1 MSGSY
6 KYSVPKVQRALVLQ
20 GGGAL
25 GAYQAGVFKSL
36 YEKMKR
42 NQNNDGNDHQLFDVI
57 AGTSIGAMNGAI
69 LVSYFLENKRWEGSA
84 ERLESFWKYLST
96 PTPQISEM
104 SKQWEAEFEKGANP
118 SVASKEAA
126 RRYYSVK
133 EFLKSGVEK
142 VFKPIHPPIAD
153 NRFCDSQNQ
162 WLVYDNQPLRN
173 SIEKFAKL
181 PIATSYEKG
190 EPRLLVI
197 SVDAAEGT
205 TVTFDSYEKEQGR
218 RETEYGDSVLGKPV
232 IIKYNEGIGIK
243 HLMAS
248 STLPEVY
255 TYEEIEGRKF
265 WDGGVLSNTPIRE
278 LLEAHKRFWE
288 KRIGSQNLE
297 NSFRKMRSK
306 VVIDDSNEYKK
317 SQEQQMQRIPD
328 LELYIVNVFDPKEN
342 DTNIGGGN
350 IVPQDFDGVRDRHM
364 DIKFSDG
371 YDAKTDGLLTDY
383 VNLIERLIS
392 LGDNDD
398 AVKEKINKILL
409 DEYAPRR
416 FNTEE
421 YKRYID
427 ILKDTFKIVKVV
439 QIQRKD
445 DSDSISGKIAD
456 FTSET
461 ISKLIRQGYED
472 ALSK

>member
-1 MSGSY
+1 MSSSY
-6 KYSVPKVQRALVLQ
+6 KYTIPKVQRALVLQ

-42 NQNNDGNDHQLFDVI
+42 NQNNDGNDHHHLFDII
-57 AGTSIGAMNGAI
+57 AGTSMGAINGAI
-69 LVSYFLENKRWEGSA
+69 LVSYFLENKKWEGSA

-96 PTPQISEM
+96 PTPQISEA
-104 SKQWEAEFEKGANP
+104 SKQWKEEYEKGNNP
-118 SVASKEAA
+118 SLASEEAA

-142 VFKPIHPPIAD
+142 VFKPIYPPIVD
-153 NRFCDSQNQ
+153 KRFCDSQNP
-162 WLVYDNQPLRN
+162 WLVYDNQPLRK
-173 SIEKFAKL
+173 SIEKFAKF
-181 PIATSYEKG
+181 PIATSFEKG

-205 TVTFDSYEKEQGR
+205 TVTFDSYEDEQGR
-218 RETEYGDSVLGKPV
+218 RETEYGDSLLGKSI

-255 TYEEIEGRKF
+255 AYEEIEGRKF
-265 WDGGVLSNTPIRE
+265 WDGGLISNTPIRE
-278 LLEAHKRFWE
+278 LLEAHKKFWE

-297 NSFRKMRSK
+297 NSSKKMRGK
-306 VVIDDSNEYKK
+306 LIVEDDSNEYKK
-317 SQEQQMQRIPD
+317 SQEQIQRIPD
-328 LELYIVNVFDPKEN
+328 LELYIVNVFNPKEN
-342 DTNIGGGN
+342 VSNIGGD
-350 IVPQDFDGVRDRHM
+350 IVPQDFDGVKDRHI

-392 LGDNDD
+392 LGDNDETI
-398 AVKEKINKILL
+398 KEKINKIL
-409 DEYAPRR
+409 DEYAPRQ
-416 FNTEE
+416 FNTEQ
-421 YKRYID
+421 YKKYID

-445 DSDSISGKIAD
+445 DSDSISGKFTD

-461 ISKLIRQGYED
+461 ISKLIQLGYED

>member
-1 MSGSY
+1 MSSSY
-6 KYSVPKVQRALVLQ
+6 KYTIPKVQRALVLQ

-42 NQNNDGNDHQLFDVI
+42 NQNNDGNDHHHLFDII
-57 AGTSIGAMNGAI
+57 AGTSMGAINGAI
-69 LVSYFLENKRWEGSA
+69 LVSYFLENKKWEGSA

-96 PTPQISEM
+96 PTPQISEAL
-104 SKQWEAEFEKGANP
+104 KQWKAEYENGNNP
-118 SVASKEAA
+118 SVASQEAA

-142 VFKPIHPPIAD
+142 VFKPIYPPKED
-153 NRFCDSQNQ
+153 KRFCDSQNQ
-162 WLVYDNQPLRN
+162 WLVYDNQPLRK
-173 SIEKFAKL
+173 SIEKFAKF
-181 PIATSYEKG
+181 PIATSFEKG

-205 TVTFDSYEKEQGR
+205 TVTFDSYENEQGR
-218 RETEYGDSVLGKPV
+218 RETEYGDSLLGKSV

-255 TYEEIEGRKF
+255 AYEEIEGRKF
-265 WDGGVLSNTPIRE
+265 WDGGLLSNTPIRE
-278 LLEAHKRFWE
+278 LLEGHKKFWE

-297 NSFRKMRSK
+297 SSFKKIGSK
-306 VVIDDSNEYKK
+306 VDDSNEYKK
-317 SQEQQMQRIPD
+317 SQEQMQRIPD
-328 LELYIVNVFDPKEN
+328 LELYIVNILNPKEN
-342 DTNIGGGN
+342 DTNIGGD
-350 IVPQDFDGVRDRHM
+350 IVPQDFDGVRDRHI
-364 DIKFSDG
+364 DIKLSDG

-392 LGDNDD
+392 LGDNDETI
-398 AVKEKINKILL
+398 KEKINKIL
-409 DEYAPRR
+409 DEYTPRQ
-416 FNTEE
+416 FNTQQ
-421 YKRYID
+421 YKKYID

-461 ISKLIRQGYED
+461 ISKLIQQGYED